1 MMMNVCRMM
10 CMRQM
15 LLFFEKE
22 FRHRRCQ
29 KLPQNYAYAY
39 SICACVRVR
48 VRVCLFFELQ
58 LLLYYDVDSDA
69 INLVVTLYEF
79 K

>member
-48 VRVCLFFELQ
+48 VCLFFELQ

>member
-10 CMRQM
+10 CMRQI

-48 VRVCLFFELQ
+48 VCLFFELQ

>member
-1 MMMNVCRMM
+1 MTDDDE
-10 CMRQM
+10 CMQNDVYEANTP
-15 LLFFEKE
+15 FFEKE
-22 FRHRRCQ
+22 FSHRRCQ

-39 SICACVRVR
+39 SICACVR

>member
-48 VRVCLFFELQ
+48 VCLFFELQ

-69 INLVVTLYEF
+69 INLVVTLYEL